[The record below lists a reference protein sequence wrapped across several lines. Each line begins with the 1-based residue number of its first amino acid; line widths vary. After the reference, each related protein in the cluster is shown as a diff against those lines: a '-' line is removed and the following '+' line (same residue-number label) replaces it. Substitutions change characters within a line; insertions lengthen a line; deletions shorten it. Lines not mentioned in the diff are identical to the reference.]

1 MDLEM
6 ACRMGLTMD
15 PLVSMK
21 LDMVD
26 QNQRMFLL
34 SNMEQEMVRQ
44 VLTYVLMTHM

>member
-6 ACRMGLTMD
+6 ACRTGLMMD

>member
-1 MDLEM
+1 
-6 ACRMGLTMD
+6 MD